1 MRPAPLTPV
10 PLTPVL
16 LTSRLLLRPFEH
28 DDAPALATL
37 FNNPSVSM
45 GICSA
50 PLPFTQLHA
59 SARILMIRA
68 REVAGKDYV
77 WAIEDMDGTI
87 IGTLGLELST
97 QRVATLGY
105 ALAQDFWGCGYATE
119 AASAVLN
126 WAGRNLI
133 LSEIRAEVFADNPTS
148 ARVLAKLGF
157 VETGTSARFSLARL
171 DADPTRTFS
180 RSELAKIGM

>member
-1 MRPAPLTPV
+1 MTPV

-28 DDAPALATL
+28 DDAPALAAL
-37 FNNPSVSM
+37 FNDPGVAM

-77 WAIEDMDGTI
+77 WAVEDTDGTL
-87 IGTLGLELST
+87 IGNMGLSEMT
-97 QRVATLGY
+97 GGTMRLGY
-105 ALAQDFWGCGYATE
+105 AYARAQWGKGYATE
-119 AASAVLN
+119 ALAAVMD
-126 WAGRNLI
+126 WVSRNLTI
-133 LSEIRAEVFADNPTS
+133 GEIRAEVFLDNPAS
-148 ARVLAKLGF
+148 ARVLAKAGF
-157 VETGTSARFSLARL
+157 TETGNSARFSLARN
-171 DADPTRTFS
+171 ASEATRTFALL
-180 RSELAKIGM
+180 EAA